1 MDNRLV
7 KGQSNERERLKMII
21 DNRTWGSIWIVIWSI
36 LLIIDYLLIP
46 DVYLKVFFMSWSG
59 IFIVINIYY
68 AFGRENK

>member
-1 MDNRLV
+1 
-7 KGQSNERERLKMII
+7 MII

-46 DVYLKVFFMSWSG
+46 DVYLKVFFMTWSG